1 MVDDGVHNR
10 LWADAEYLLN
20 LARQI
25 RQVGQ
30 PERASIIQN
39 AGQRFLGSAGIF
51 QQRTRYL
58 FVTLAGHVSAAC
70 SEGEL
75 NLRRD
80 IQQRALDRFV
90 SLSGDVCPLDQS
102 ILCSL
107 YFCLAVGRRGDGKQA
122 PAGLRRQI
130 VPIFQNMKNNQAS
143 SEDISAMIN
152 LINKMC
158 VFLEYS
164 SADPLKELLDEAR
177 VSVTGSDY
185 PSARQRAIDSGEG

>member
-1 MVDDGVHNR
+1 
-10 LWADAEYLLN
+10 
-20 LARQI
+20 
-25 RQVGQ
+25 
-30 PERASIIQN
+30 
-39 AGQRFLGSAGIF
+39 
-51 QQRTRYL
+51 
-58 FVTLAGHVSAAC
+58 VTLAGHVSAAC

-164 SADPLKELLDEAR
+164 SADPLKEL
-177 VSVTGSDY
+177 VGSEKGQE
-185 PSARQRAIDSGEG
+185 SLFFKDSPVL